1 LKFPLFLSKIINVE
15 SKNKLFWNVI
25 NTFAIAAILL
35 VIAYFH
41 FLNIGTEFIIP
52 LFFTVITL
60 IFQYFYHA
68 NLKNY
73 GILCF
78 LWGYTCVFF
87 TGKLFGILLFLV
99 GLAFFAKKGF
109 FEKHGYIKISCLLF
123 FMLIDIIFLCRINI
137 ILMLNTFLEFL
148 TLIFFLVTTL
158 LLYEDKLHIF
168 YNIKKEYFHLPE
180 TVLSAREKHIAE
192 LLSQGK
198 KYSQIAEELSLSEST
213 IKRTCQKI
221 YEKFQ
226 VKTKQEFIDRY
237 LELE

>member
-1 LKFPLFLSKIINVE
+1 ME

-35 VIAYFH
+35 VIAYLH

-99 GLAFFAKKGF
+99 GLAFFAKRDFLKNT
-109 FEKHGYIKISCLLF
+109 
-123 FMLIDIIFLCRINI
+123 DILRFLVFYFLC
-137 ILMLNTFLEFL
+137 
-148 TLIFFLVTTL
+148 
-158 LLYEDKLHIF
+158 
-168 YNIKKEYFHLPE
+168 
-180 TVLSAREKHIAE
+180 
-192 LLSQGK
+192 
-198 KYSQIAEELSLSEST
+198 
-213 IKRTCQKI
+213 
-221 YEKFQ
+221 
-226 VKTKQEFIDRY
+226 
-237 LELE
+237 